1 MMTFRPTRS
10 RKPHPDSRPHRKV
23 VRSPHL
29 EPLEGRTL
37 LSGAGSLDPTFN
49 GNGIQTSNLL
59 TAANATAVQGDGRM
73 VVVGDGIVTNGKT
86 HYRAIGV
93 TRLNADG
100 SLDTGFGS
108 AGLVTI
114 LEGNQATGLAVTLQ
128 SDGKIL
134 VSGTAWTGK
143 NFGLDSEYVVAR
155 LNPNGSLDSTF
166 ASNGQF
172 VWNPT
177 KGDEQARAMTVLADG
192 SIVVGGHASPF
203 TGGFSPDTYT
213 AFKLTSAGKLVTS
226 FGTNGEFRYDFG
238 GQGGSIGS
246 MAIAPRG
253 DVILAGDAVNAS
265 GHRSGAI
272 LALTPSGK
280 LDPTFNTTGVLV
292 VAPPVGDNYL
302 SFGDVAIQNGKILV
316 AGTTGAEGAIVARFS
331 VSGALD
337 TSFGSGGSFTTLAA
351 SGFCLAL
358 ESDGSIVVGGWYIY
372 QTIMNPDGSTTTHSE
387 MVVSHLTSDGAIDTS
402 FGSLGTGFTY
412 VQIGLDS
419 GIGDLAIGPGGSIY
433 ACGSGTDSQSNREP
447 TFIRLTAPTL

>member
-1 MMTFRPTRS
+1 MNIRTKTKRRPQ
-10 RKPHPDSRPHRKV
+10 
-23 VRSPHL
+23 L
-29 EPLEGRTL
+29 EPLESRAL
-37 LSGAGSLDPTFN
+37 LSGPGSLDPTFN

-59 TAANATAVQGDGRM
+59 TAADATAIQGDGKM
-73 VVVGDGIVTNGKT
+73 VVVGDGIVTSGKT

-108 AGLVTI
+108 AGVVTI
-114 LEGNQATGLAVTLQ
+114 LQGNQATGLAVTLQ

-134 VSGTAWTGK
+134 VSGTAWTNK

-155 LNPNGSLDSTF
+155 LNPNGSLDTTF
-166 ASNGQF
+166 ANKGQF

-177 KGDEQARAMTVLADG
+177 SGDEQARAMAVLADG

-246 MAIAPRG
+246 MAIAPSG
-253 DVILAGDAVNAS
+253 DVILAGDARNS
-265 GHRSGAI
+265 NGLRSGAI

-280 LDPTFNTTGVLV
+280 LDPTFNATGVLV

-316 AGTTGAEGAIVARFS
+316 AGTTGAEGAIVARFT
-331 VSGALD
+331 VSGARD
-337 TSFGSGGSFTTLAA
+337 TSFGSGGSFTTPAA
-351 SGFCLAL
+351 SGFSSLAL
-358 ESDGSIVVGGWYIY
+358 ESDGSIVVGGSYIY
-372 QTIMNPDGSTTTHSE
+372 QTIVNPDGSITTHSE
-387 MVVSHLTSDGAIDTS
+387 MVVSHLTADGAIDTS

-419 GIGDLAIGPGGSIY
+419 GIGELAIGPGGTIY
-433 ACGSGTDSQSNREP
+433 ACGSGTDSQSNLKA
-447 TFIRLTAPTL
+447 TFIRLTAPTP